1 MWAKVRPEENV
12 PVNLEAEIDLKKA
25 MPAIMQP
32 YYNWLSMGDAAR
44 LFQEQQS
51 QSKKKQSICIEC
63 LKSFTAEQYDA
74 FLNNKLVYELFEKKN
89 VQFDENLKQLLKE
102 IQKAGIEFQD
112 ELFQI
117 LVEDY
122 EV

>member
-1 MWAKVRPEENV
+1 MWAKVRTDEKA
-12 PVNLEAEIDLKKA
+12 PVDLEAEIDLKKA

-51 QSKKKQSICIEC
+51 FGKKKQSICIDC
-63 LKSFTAEQYDA
+63 LKSFSAEQYDA

-89 VQFDENLKQLLKE
+89 VQFDENLK
-102 IQKAGIEFQD
+102 
-112 ELFQI
+112 
-117 LVEDY
+117 
-122 EV
+122 